1 MSTKKVKDLVSDY
14 TYTQLGFPI
23 VLKDVIIIED
33 RGYEYPLINHNGIMF
48 QAAYSLV
55 TDHQKLD
62 GARLRFI
69 RRFMNL
75 SLDQF
80 TDVVGGISKSTL
92 HKWESEKNKV
102 CDLSHEQLRSIYLEL
117 RNEIINQL
125 GKKMD
130 KMIVKDF
137 SECEEISPLNIEKD
151 SLVAV

>member
-1 MSTKKVKDLVSDY
+1 MSTKKVKELISEY
-14 TYTQLGFPI
+14 TYNELGFPV
-23 VLKDVIIIED
+23 VLKDVVIVKD
-33 RGYEYPLINHNGIMF
+33 RGYEYPLINHNGILF

-55 TDHQKLD
+55 TEHQKLD

-80 TDVVGGISKSTL
+80 SEAVGSISKSTL
-92 HKWESEKNKV
+92 HKWESEKVKV
-102 CDLSHEQLRSIYLEL
+102 CDLSDEQLRSIYLEL
-117 RNEIINQL
+117 RNEIIKQI

-137 SECEEISPLNIEKD
+137 SECKEIPPLNIEKD
-151 SLVAV
+151 NFA

>member
-1 MSTKKVKDLVSDY
+1 MNTKKVKELVAEYNY
-14 TYTQLGFPI
+14 TDLGFPV
-23 VLKDVIIIED
+23 VLKDVIIVED
-33 RGYEYPLINHNGIMF
+33 RGYEYPLINHSGVMF

-80 TDVVGGISKSTL
+80 SEVVGGISKSTL
-92 HKWESEKNKV
+92 HKWESEKSKV
-102 CDLSHEQLRSIYLEL
+102 CDLSNEQLRSIYLEL
-117 RNEIINQL
+117 RNEIVNQI

-130 KMIVKDF
+130 RMIVKDF
-137 SECEEISPLNIEKD
+137 SDNQEISPLSIEKNN
-151 SLVAV
+151 LVAV

>member
-1 MSTKKVKDLVSDY
+1 MNTKKVKELVAEY
-14 TYTQLGFPI
+14 TYTELGFPI
-23 VLKDVIIIED
+23 LLKDVIIVED
-33 RGYEYPLINHNGIMF
+33 RGYEYPLINHNGVMF

-55 TDHQKLD
+55 TAHQKLD

-80 TDVVGGISKSTL
+80 VEVVGDIAKSTL
-92 HKWESEKNKV
+92 HKWENEKSKV
-102 CDLSHEQLRSIYLEL
+102 CDLSDQQLRSIHLEL
-117 RNEIINQL
+117 RNEIVNQI

-137 SECEEISPLNIEKD
+137 SKGQEISPLSIEKNN
-151 SLVAV
+151 LVAV

>member
-1 MSTKKVKDLVSDY
+1 MSTKKVKELVAEY
-14 TYTQLGFPI
+14 TYTELGFPI
-23 VLKDVIIIED
+23 VLKDVIIVED
-33 RGYEYPLINHNGIMF
+33 RGYEYPLINHNAVMF

-80 TDVVGGISKSTL
+80 ANLVGDISKSTL
-92 HKWESEKNKV
+92 HKWESEKSKI
-102 CDLSHEQLRSIYLEL
+102 CDLSNEQLRSIYFEL
-117 RNEIINQL
+117 RNEIVNQI

-130 KMIVKDF
+130 RMIVKDF
-137 SECEEISPLNIEKD
+137 SEDQEITPLSIDKNNF
-151 SLVAV
+151 VAV

>member
-1 MSTKKVKDLVSDY
+1 MSTKKVKELVAEY
-14 TYTQLGFPI
+14 TYTELGFPI
-23 VLKDVIIIED
+23 VLKDVIIVED
-33 RGYEYPLINHNGIMF
+33 RDYEYPLINHNGVMF

-80 TDVVGGISKSTL
+80 ADVVGDISKSTL
-92 HKWESEKNKV
+92 HKWESEKSKI
-102 CDLSHEQLRSIYLEL
+102 CDLSNEQLRSVYLEL
-117 RNEIINQL
+117 RNEIVNQI

-130 KMIVKDF
+130 RMIAKDF
-137 SECEEISPLNIEKD
+137 SESQEISPLSIDKNN
-151 SLVAV
+151 LVAV

>member
-1 MSTKKVKDLVSDY
+1 MSTKSVKEIVAEY
-14 TYTQLGFPI
+14 TYTDLGFPI
-23 VLKDVIIIED
+23 ILKDVIIVED
-33 RGYEYPLINHNGIMF
+33 RGYEYPLINHNGIML

-80 TDVVGGISKSTL
+80 AEVVGSISKSTL
-92 HKWESEKNKV
+92 HKWENEKISI
-102 CDLSHEQLRSIYLEL
+102 CDFSDEQLRSIYLEL
-117 RNEIINQL
+117 RNDIIKQI

-130 KMIVKDF
+130 REIVKDF
-137 SECEEISPLNIEKD
+137 SEGQEISPLRIEY
-151 SLVAV
+151 L